1 MKNMKKTLCALAM
14 MAATASAFAA
24 DSVDV
29 KVIGTISPAACAPT
43 LGGGGTVDYG
53 TIPANTLAAD
63 DYTVLSLKSMNL
75 TITCDAPAKLAIHAV
90 NGRPGTSAGV
100 TETGPMNSGYAPVD
114 LFSNHLTPIVGLGT
128 DGSANDIGGYGIQFT
143 DGSVTADGNAVDVLY
158 KSTAEG
164 DNTFNSGNAEFYSD
178 KYDRL
183 ISWGATGT
191 TTPVSFTTLSGTME
205 IQAYLNK
212 ASELDLTK
220 EVQLDGLTTIELVYL

>member
-1 MKNMKKTLCALAM
+1 M
-14 MAATASAFAA
+14 
-24 DSVDV
+24 
-29 KVIGTISPAACAPT
+29 
-43 LGGGGTVDYG
+43 
-53 TIPANTLAAD
+53 
-63 DYTVLSLKSMNL
+63 
-75 TITCDAPAKLAIHAV
+75 
-90 NGRPGTSAGV
+90 
-100 TETGPMNSGYAPVD
+100 
-114 LFSNHLTPIVGLGT
+114 
-128 DGSANDIGGYGIQFT
+128 
-143 DGSVTADGNAVDVLY
+143 DGSVTADGNAVDVIY

-164 DNTFNSGNAEFYSD
+164 DNTFDSGNAEFYSD

>member
-1 MKNMKKTLCALAM
+1 MKNMKKTICTLGLIAVT
-14 MAATASAFAA
+14 ATAYAA

-53 TIPANTLAAD
+53 TIPANALAAD
-63 DYTVLSLKSMNL
+63 DYTTLAVKTLSLS
-75 TITCDAPAKLAIHAV
+75 ITCDASAKLAIHAV

-114 LFSNHLTPIVGLGT
+114 LFSSSVTPVVGLGT
-128 DGSANDIGGYGIQFT
+128 DGSANDIGGYSIQFM
-143 DGSVTADGNAVDVLY
+143 DGSVTADGNAVDVIY

-164 DNTFNSGNAEFYSD
+164 DNTFDSGNAEFYSD